1 MDEICWHGLN
11 QITGPPMFSPSPCAG
26 SPSPWSVSRSFNCLL
41 LNSSS
46 SESKTAGGSAS
57 ITSGSSASTC
67 SRLKSFTIPGLSF
80 LACFS
85 VIPLKAPGSIEPKR
99 SSSIFAI
106 TLFLKPANC
115 SSSISETK
123 STPRLL
129 NFLGEKPEK
138 ASGLIL
144 KVLESAVANAENNNS
159 QDIDDLMVKNIL
171 IDEGPTGKRHMP
183 RARGRVNEILKRSS
197 HITVIVSD
205 GKEV

>member
-1 MDEICWHGLN
+1 MDTRAILKYQRISAQKCRLVGNAIRGLK
-11 QITGPPMFSPSPCAG
+11 
-26 SPSPWSVSRSFNCLL
+26 VSKALEFLQFN
-41 LNSSS
+41 N
-46 SESKTAGGSAS
+46 K
-57 ITSGSSASTC
+57 
-67 SRLKSFTIPGLSF
+67 
-80 LACFS
+80 
-85 VIPLKAPGSIEPKR
+85 
-99 SSSIFAI
+99 
-106 TLFLKPANC
+106 
-115 SSSISETK
+115 
-123 STPRLL
+123 
-129 NFLGEKPEK
+129 K

>member
-1 MDEICWHGLN
+1 MDTCAILKYQRISAQKCRLVANAIRGLKVDKALEFL
-11 QITGPPMFSPSPCAG
+11 Q
-26 SPSPWSVSRSFNCLL
+26 FN
-41 LNSSS
+41 N
-46 SESKTAGGSAS
+46 K
-57 ITSGSSASTC
+57 
-67 SRLKSFTIPGLSF
+67 
-80 LACFS
+80 
-85 VIPLKAPGSIEPKR
+85 
-99 SSSIFAI
+99 
-106 TLFLKPANC
+106 
-115 SSSISETK
+115 
-123 STPRLL
+123 
-129 NFLGEKPEK
+129 K

>member
-1 MDEICWHGLN
+1 MDTRAILKYQRIYAQKCRLVANAIRGLKVEKALECL
-11 QITGPPMFSPSPCAG
+11 Q
-26 SPSPWSVSRSFNCLL
+26 FN
-41 LNSSS
+41 N
-46 SESKTAGGSAS
+46 K
-57 ITSGSSASTC
+57 
-67 SRLKSFTIPGLSF
+67 
-80 LACFS
+80 
-85 VIPLKAPGSIEPKR
+85 
-99 SSSIFAI
+99 
-106 TLFLKPANC
+106 
-115 SSSISETK
+115 
-123 STPRLL
+123 
-129 NFLGEKPEK
+129 K

>member
-1 MDEICWHGLN
+1 MDTRAILKYQRISAQKCRLVANAIRGLKVEKALEFL
-11 QITGPPMFSPSPCAG
+11 Q
-26 SPSPWSVSRSFNCLL
+26 FN
-41 LNSSS
+41 
-46 SESKTAGGSAS
+46 K
-57 ITSGSSASTC
+57 
-67 SRLKSFTIPGLSF
+67 K
-80 LACFS
+80 
-85 VIPLKAPGSIEPKR
+85 
-99 SSSIFAI
+99 
-106 TLFLKPANC
+106 
-115 SSSISETK
+115 
-123 STPRLL
+123 
-129 NFLGEKPEK
+129 K